1 MSAPARVRVLG
12 IAQDGGHPQAGCMEP
27 CCAPAW
33 LDPGQGHRVACLGLI
48 CGEQRWLIDCTPD
61 LPDQLRLVGGP
72 PLSGI
77 LLTHAHMGHYTGL
90 IHLGREAMG
99 AEGVPV
105 YAMPRM
111 ARLLERQQPWALL
124 SKLGHVVVEPV
135 RDQRPV
141 SLSAQITATP
151 FLVPHRDE
159 LSETVGWILQG
170 PRRSVAWL
178 PDIDKWSRWEV
189 PLESLLARVDLAFL
203 DGTFYA
209 DGEIARDMSQIPH
222 PFMVETLQ
230 RLAEAPPEI
239 RAKVRFVHL
248 NHTNPA
254 LDPQSEA
261 SAAVTAAGMA
271 VAREGDRHPL

>member
-1 MSAPARVRVLG
+1 MWTILTLLSTATASPEVVILG
-12 IAQDGGHPQAGCMEP
+12 IAQDAGHPQAGCDKT
-27 CCAPAW
+27 CCRAAFA
-33 LDPGQGHRVACLGLI
+33 DRAAGHRVASLGVVDP
-48 CGEQRWLIDCTPD
+48 EADRVWLVDASPD
-61 LPDQLRLVGGP
+61 LPGQLHALGP
-72 PLSGI
+72 GRAPDGI

-222 PFMVETLQ
+222 PFMV
-230 RLAEAPPEI
+230 
-239 RAKVRFVHL
+239 
-248 NHTNPA
+248 
-254 LDPQSEA
+254 
-261 SAAVTAAGMA
+261 
-271 VAREGDRHPL
+271 